1 MDLRRFLSGGTTYA
15 HAPKNSALA
24 KVGAALVMTLA
35 MCAEAQAESRAAQ
48 VTQMV
53 PPSDLVSAFYQNL
66 ASPDSNKLL
75 VVSSVSTDLSR
86 ILATM
91 PASFAKQ
98 LQSTGGQDKG
108 QDSSAAFIRAI
119 SSDPDHVFSY
129 RLTGSTL
136 FGGKQTLC
144 FTSAAEAIQ
153 NQTKYT
159 PEGITF
165 IPIKASGSMESIHNP
180 GEAMFFTTSHEL
192 YHCAASNL
200 FASAAQQQFGDAGK
214 AYGLAVDEMLAD
226 LAAVLNYASQDGNF
240 ANGLASI
247 KGMRAAGLADI
258 EHNTEDMLDYV
269 VSHLD
274 PDQVKGMSSGNIMK
288 MVNSIGHELDPMQ
301 NQDLKNL
308 FAVSAAEK
316 VSLSQRLYGENVEL
330 SSAVADTA
338 KVLGVDLSAA
348 NPDARA
354 MKVIDATVTLNV
366 KNSALH
372 RQLDSKGVSDMT
384 KLAEDFGVTLPVYQ
398 QMRAA
403 TFDTTVSKTNVSS
416 PWPSDSLLKAG
427 DRITPLF
434 NAHLASM
441 EAQKAAKSGMTMQ

>member
-1 MDLRRFLSGGTTYA
+1 MDLGKFLSGGTTYA

-24 KVGAALVMTLA
+24 KVGAAVVMTLA
-35 MCAEAQAESRAAQ
+35 LCAGAQAESRVGQ
-48 VTQMV
+48 VTHMV
-53 PPSDLVSAFYQNL
+53 LPSDLISSFYQSL
-66 ASPDSNKLL
+66 ASPDSTKLV
-75 VVSSVSTDLSR
+75 VVSSSSADLNR

-98 LQSTGGQDKG
+98 LQSRTGVDKG
-108 QDSSAAFIRAI
+108 QDSGEAFMRAI
-119 SSDPDHVFSY
+119 RSDPDHVFSY
-129 RLTGSTL
+129 RLTASTL
-136 FGGKQTLC
+136 FGDKQTLC
-144 FTSAAEAIQ
+144 FTSAAESIQ
-153 NQTKYT
+153 GQTKYSPT
-159 PEGITF
+159 GVTF
-165 IPIKASGSMESIHNP
+165 LPIKAQGSMESIHNP

-192 YHCAASNL
+192 YHCAASDL
-200 FASAAQQQFGDAGK
+200 YAPAAQQQLGDAGE

-240 ANGLASI
+240 TNGLASI

-274 PDQVKGMSSGNIMK
+274 PNQAKGMSSGEIMK

-301 NQDLKNL
+301 NQNLKNL
-308 FAVSAAEK
+308 FIVSAAEK
-316 VSLSQRLYGENVEL
+316 ATLSKRLYGENVAL
-330 SSAVADTA
+330 SAAIADTA
-338 KVLGVDLSAA
+338 KVLGVDLSGA
-348 NPDARA
+348 NPEARA

-366 KNSALH
+366 KNSVLK
-372 RQLDSKGVSDMT
+372 RELNSRGVAEMT
-384 KLAEDFGVTLPVYQ
+384 KLAEGFGVTLPVHQ

-403 TFDTTVSKTNVSS
+403 TFDTSVSDTNVTS

-434 NAHLASM
+434 NAHVASM
-441 EAQKAAKSGMTMQ
+441 EAQQAAKSGMTLR